1 MKKFI
6 CLAGCLLLTTVILT
20 AQDEG
25 VIKKRE
31 RIDRNKSIFIGGG
44 GSFTLGKNIG
54 DYSVG
59 FNGEVGFLKRLNRIL
74 SIGPSISYLNF
85 KYDPEITSASRGA
98 YYGTGDIPIEYNSA
112 YDTWNDKYGL
122 NQEYDYA
129 YVLTLEGGDLSLI
142 SLALNIKVNFIPITD
157 NTKFSIYGFAKPFIA
172 LTNRKAVT
180 GSGKRWVWEAYEDT
194 NGTSNEADDY
204 LYPNTND
211 DKWYPDGYEEA
222 WSSEGTGGF
231 PVLAKESSVT
241 GGIFLGPGIE
251 IMPAK
256 SVSIFLQAA
265 FGYTFPVSYVSTKSY
280 DDTVQS
286 YASDEFP
293 MVKKG
298 FPSINLQCGVS
309 FNF

>member
-6 CLAGCLLLTTVILT
+6 CLAGCLLLTVHMIT

-31 RIDRNKSIFIGGG
+31 RIDRSKSIFIGGG

-85 KYDPEITSASRGA
+85 KYDPEKTSASRGA
-98 YYGTGDIPIEYNSA
+98 YYGTGDITIEYASA
-112 YDTWNDKYGL
+112 FDSWNDKYPIDY
-122 NQEYDYA
+122 NYEYA

-142 SLALNIKVNFIPITD
+142 SLGLNIKLNFIPITD

-172 LTNRKAVT
+172 IADRKAVS
-180 GSGKRWVWEAYEDT
+180 GSGKRWVWEAYEDRH
-194 NGTSNEADDY
+194 GTASEADDQ
-204 LYPNTND
+204 LFSVTND
-211 DKWYPDGYEEA
+211 DKWYADGYEEN
-222 WSSEGTGGF
+222 WSSEGY

-251 IMPAK
+251 FMPAK
-256 SVSIFLQAA
+256 SVSIFVQAG

-280 DDTVQS
+280 DDTIQS
-286 YASDEFP
+286 YVNDEFP

-298 FPSINLQCGVS
+298 FPSLNAQFGVS